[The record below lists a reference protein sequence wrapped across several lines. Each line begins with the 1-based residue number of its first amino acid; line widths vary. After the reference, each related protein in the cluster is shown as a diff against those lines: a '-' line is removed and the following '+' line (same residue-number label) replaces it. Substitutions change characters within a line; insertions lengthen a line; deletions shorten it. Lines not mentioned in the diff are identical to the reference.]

1 MFSFLTSLAGS
12 AAVGWTGRRLL
23 EVGGWLTTIISA
35 VLLLPPEHQAT
46 VIALL
51 SGQGGAL
58 SVAAYFGLAVYLW
71 SQFMSWRATTK
82 PQVVSSEGKKHTLPV
97 LTEAQARD
105 LVEQQ
110 TGRRPTEPV
119 TRR

>member
-12 AAVGWTGRRLL
+12 AALGWFGRRLL

-35 VLLLPPEHQAT
+35 VLLLPPEQQAT

-58 SVAAYFGLAVYLW
+58 SVAAYFGLAAYLW

-82 PQVVSSEGKKHTLPV
+82 PQVVADGQKV
-97 LTEAQARD
+97 GLTEAQARQA
-105 LVEQQ
+105 VFEQ
-110 TGRRPTEPV
+110 TGRYPAGPIENRTQ
-119 TRR
+119 R